1 MTKSK
6 KSFFDRLTG
15 NVGVDQEEEKEEGQI
30 VESDG
35 EKELK
40 EEEEWLDEEGGQLT
54 VDMFQTPSEIVIKS
68 IVAGVKPEELDVSIT
83 QDMVVIKG
91 SRQKTREVSE
101 KSYYYKELY
110 WGSFSRS
117 ILLPQEVDTEKAE
130 ASIKNGL
137 LVIKLPKV
145 DKDKTQKLKVK
156 VD

>member
-83 QDMVVIKG
+83 QDMVVIK
-91 SRQKTREVSE
+91 
-101 KSYYYKELY
+101 
-110 WGSFSRS
+110 
-117 ILLPQEVDTEKAE
+117 
-130 ASIKNGL
+130 
-137 LVIKLPKV
+137 
-145 DKDKTQKLKVK
+145 
-156 VD
+156 